1 MKLLAFSDR
10 SFKFGQLELIAIFA
24 IPITTFFN
32 RI

>member
-1 MKLLAFSDR
+1 MNLLSISEASY
-10 SFKFGQLELIAIFA
+10 KFGQLELIAIFA

>member
-1 MKLLAFSDR
+1 MNLLSVSER
-10 SFKFGQLELIAIFA
+10 SYKFGQLELIAIFA